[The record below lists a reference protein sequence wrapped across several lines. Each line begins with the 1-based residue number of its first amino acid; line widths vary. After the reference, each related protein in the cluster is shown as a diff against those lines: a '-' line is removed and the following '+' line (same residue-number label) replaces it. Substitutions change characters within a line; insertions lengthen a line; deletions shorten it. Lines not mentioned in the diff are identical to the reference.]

1 MMSVTGIFLERE
13 ASKNEALRSFS
24 RVFIIV
30 PFGDGFCIA
39 NEQLFVT
46 NATDE
51 QKKVR
56 IYQSNL

>member
-1 MMSVTGIFLERE
+1 V
-13 ASKNEALRSFS
+13 RSFS
-24 RVFIIV
+24 RAFSIV

-39 NEQLFVT
+39 NDTLFVT

-56 IYQSNL
+56 AYLSQSNLCLA